1 MSLTLLKHAWRN
13 VVKSNQ
19 LSLTS
24 VHSRTLSSS
33 ISDITKSSITS
44 NDQLTTRL
52 QAAVTAGAVL
62 AAVQASPSA
71 TAQHMLQALRCL
83 FLLHRAGKFEKEPEE
98 LIKDPG
104 FSILCQ
110 NFKKHARALELNEAI
125 EATKVLSYLKVP
137 VDSLIVQTMLQLIR
151 CNINNLNLRQIM
163 FLDFILNQYDTK
175 NHLVDALK
183 LALPLA
189 FQVHLPL
196 EMDNEDLP
204 LLRDMLYYCCA
215 HELPDRCINNVVT
228 GLLLHDQSID
238 AQAAKSIIWSLCDVN
253 CTEEVFP
260 TRVQL
265 LHICFDI
272 LSQTLNRLSYDEVL
286 RTAARLKGR
295 ILEKHPEYY
304 HEHLMDAIANYVL
317 DNNVQFEKGLLIA
330 RVLSRLAH
338 SHLGLVEYLCQQVV
352 SKPTTLENARTN
364 ILFGFI
370 NCLSN
375 NNHTPDETQ
384 WEEIRR
390 QISNNPILDAKH
402 AALPWVKVCLELASL
417 GHYEDR
423 LLKRVFSQEFLDE
436 FLSRP
441 DSTLDYLQLLTLH
454 EAVHTFHSEE
464 YQVPEYILEKA
475 KSLYPT
481 HALTEQLQKNL
492 AQAVGA
498 SDVVARNVLL
508 PSGIVA
514 DVLMCLQNGY
524 PVSLPVTDG
533 HKVPIEQLNLPDGS
547 LPVCILNFNQGCFSM
562 NSNRLR
568 GTFRLVLDVLE
579 KQGFAAVA
587 LNVRAWLG
595 APPHERAPYLLRE
608 VGCKCAE
615 CGLKLAVT

>member
-24 VHSRTLSSS
+24 IHSRTLSSS
-33 ISDITKSSITS
+33 ISDITKSSTTS
-44 NDQLTTRL
+44 SDQLTTRL
-52 QAAVTAGAVL
+52 QTAVTAGAVL
-62 AAVQASPSA
+62 AAVQASPAA
-71 TAQHMLQALRCL
+71 TAQHMLHALRCL

-104 FSILCQ
+104 FSVLCQ

-253 CTEEVFP
+253 CTEELFP

-272 LSQTLNRLSYDEVL
+272 LSQSLNRLSYDEVL

-304 HEHLMDAIANYVL
+304 HEHLMDAIANYVV
-317 DNNVQFEKGLLIA
+317 DNHVPFEKGLLIA

-352 SKPTTLENARTN
+352 SQPTTLQNARTN

-375 NNHTPDETQ
+375 NNHTPHETQ
-384 WEEIRR
+384 WAEIRR

-454 EAVHTFHSEE
+454 VAVHAFHSED
-464 YQVPEYILEKA
+464 YQLPEPILEKA

-481 HALTEQLQKNL
+481 HAVTEQVQKSL
-492 AQAVGA
+492 AHAVGA
-498 SDVVARNVLL
+498 PDVVARNVLL

-514 DVLMCLQNGY
+514 DILMCLKNGY
-524 PVSLPVTDG
+524 PVSLPITDG
-533 HKVPIEQLNLPDGS
+533 HKVPIEQLNLPEGS
-547 LPVCILNFNQGCFSM
+547 LPVCILNFNPGCFSL

-568 GTFRLVLDVLE
+568 GTFRLVVEALE
-579 KQGFAAVA
+579 RGGCAGVA
-587 LNVRAWLG
+587 LDVRAWLA
-595 APPHERAPYLLRE
+595 APPHERAPHLLRE
-608 VGCKCAE
+608 VGYRCAE
-615 CGLKLAVT
+615 CGLKLALT

>member
-33 ISDITKSSITS
+33 ISDITKSSTTS

-62 AAVQASPSA
+62 AAVQSSPSA

-104 FSILCQ
+104 FSMLCQ

-163 FLDFILNQYDTK
+163 FLDFLLNQYDTK

-238 AQAAKSIIWSLCDVN
+238 AHAAKSIIWSLCDVN
-253 CTEEVFP
+253 CTEELFP

-272 LSQTLNRLSYDEVL
+272 LSQSLNRLSYDEVL

-304 HEHLMDAIANYVL
+304 HEHLMDAIANYVV
-317 DNNVQFEKGLLIA
+317 DKRIPFEKGLLVA

-338 SHLGLVEYLCQQVV
+338 SHLGLVEYLCQEVV
-352 SKPTTLENARTN
+352 ANPKTLENARTN

-375 NNHTPDETQ
+375 NNHMPDKEQ

-390 QISNNPILDAKH
+390 QISGNPILDAKH

-417 GHYEDR
+417 GHYDDR
-423 LLKRVFSQEFLDE
+423 LLKRVFSREFLDE

-441 DSTLDYLQLLTLH
+441 DCTLDYLQLLTLH
-454 EAVHTFHSEE
+454 EAVRAFHSEE

-498 SDVVARNVLL
+498 ADVVARNVLL
-508 PSGIVA
+508 PCGIVA
-514 DVLMCLQNGY
+514 DVLMCLKNGY

-533 HKVPIEQLNLPDGS
+533 HKVPVETLNLPEGS

-568 GTFRLVLDVLE
+568 GTFRLILEILE
-579 KQGFAAVA
+579 KQGYAAVA
-587 LNVRAWLG
+587 INTRAWLA
-595 APPHERAPYLLRE
+595 APAHERAPYLLRE
-608 VGCKCAE
+608 VGYKCAE
-615 CGLKLAVT
+615 CGLKLATT